1 MAGRAACRR
10 RRQPATR
17 QASEH
22 QRRLPRGVKGR
33 WQTGHGIVTRSLRNG
48 VFSFRSG
55 VIWHGL
61 SLLGDHS
68 FMSGGAGGRRKG
80 PYPSRPGV
88 AFRVG
93 GRSSPR

>member
-10 RRQPATR
+10 RRQAATR

-33 WQTGHGIVTRSLRNG
+33 WQTGQGIVTRSLRNG
-48 VFSFRSG
+48 VFSFRSR
-55 VIWHGL
+55 VIWHG
-61 SLLGDHS
+61 GHS
-68 FMSGGAGGRRKG
+68 FMSGGAGGSWKG
-80 PYPSRPGV
+80 PYLSRPGV